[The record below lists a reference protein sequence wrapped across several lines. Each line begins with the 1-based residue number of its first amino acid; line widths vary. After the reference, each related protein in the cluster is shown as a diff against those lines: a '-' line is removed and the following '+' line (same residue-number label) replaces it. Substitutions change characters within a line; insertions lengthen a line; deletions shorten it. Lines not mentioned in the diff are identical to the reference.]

1 MTTSDNAAQPMP
13 STILSFEGV
22 EAAYDRMIIALRG
35 VSLVVSEGAVVA
47 LLGANGAGKT
57 TTLKAASGLL
67 GAERGAV
74 THGTIRYAGRD
85 VATQT
90 PRALVRD
97 GLVQVL
103 EGRHCFPHLTV
114 DENLRTGALVR
125 GIGRRATR
133 DELEAIYDQFPR
145 LAKLRGT
152 LAGFTSGG
160 EQQMVAIGRALM
172 ARPKLV
178 LLDEPSMGLAAQ
190 IVDEIFRNIRALNR
204 ERGVSFLL
212 AEQNARGGAA
222 PRRPGVRA
230 RERAR
235 RGQRD
240 RRGAERARRR
250 RVFYL
255 GGGATAVAAGPSRRG
270 ARRGELWDRR
280 INEDRQTDSQ
290 RERQRH
296 DQEHD

>member
-1 MTTSDNAAQPMP
+1 MTTSETAAQPTTVP
-13 STILSFEGV
+13 ILSFDGV
-22 EAAYDRMIIALRG
+22 EAAYDQMIIALRG
-35 VSLVVSEGAVVA
+35 VSLVVPEGAVVA

-74 THGTIRYAGRD
+74 TSGTIRYQGHD
-85 VATQT
+85 VARAT

-125 GIGRRATR
+125 AIGWRATR

-145 LAKLRGT
+145 LAKLRRT

-178 LLDEPSMGLAAQ
+178 LLDEPSMGLAPQ
-190 IVDEIFRNIRALNR
+190 VVDEIFRNIRALNQG
-204 ERGVSFLL
+204 RGVSFLL
-212 AEQNARGGAA
+212 AEQNARVALRHADHGYVLENGRVVASGTAA
-222 PRRPGVRA
+222 ELSRRADVQ
-230 RERAR
+230 E
-235 RGQRD
+235 
-240 RRGAERARRR
+240 
-250 RVFYL
+250 FYL
-255 GGGATAVAAGPSRRG
+255 GVGATRRRG
-270 ARRGELWDRR
+270 GSSAASHGP
-280 INEDRQTDSQ
+280 
-290 RERQRH
+290 
-296 DQEHD
+296 